1 MHTCI
6 IHNAFIT
13 NIDNFLINFIGKIY
27 NFLINIANIVKF
39 KCYEC

>member
-6 IHNAFIT
+6 IHNAFIA
-13 NIDNFLINFIGKIY
+13 NIDNILINFGKIY